1 MDHEEISKKLL
12 TGDELILRGPSYAI
26 YRPNNYC
33 IFLGRLLKR
42 ERGYSHY
49 QQVYSNYNNIFIF
62 EHMPNGDV
70 LLNNFFDY
78 IPNKDLLMN
87 CYNKRIFMNV
97 SPEVCQCCSLWSWIE
112 EDTWG
117 SVYYLK

>member
-49 QQVYSNYNNIFIF
+49 QQVYSNYNNVFIF
-62 EHMPNGDV
+62 EYMPNENV
-70 LLNNFFDY
+70 
-78 IPNKDLLMN
+78 LMN
-87 CYNKRIFMNV
+87 DFNKRIFI
-97 SPEVCQCCSLWSWIE
+97 PIERDVCEPCEIHTCCFWMD
-112 EDTWG
+112 EDIWG
-117 SVYYLK
+117 PTYSSK